1 MNKYIILIVAIVVVG
16 LGVASAP
23 GALTVLHEFT
33 SGVSDGGRPMSGP
46 VTAGGV
52 LYGMT
57 PFGGVSNFGT
67 VYSLR
72 LSDTNFTSLHAFTGP
87 DGKYPL
93 GGLLVSGTNAF
104 GMTSRGGTNDAGVIF
119 RIGTNGTGFAV
130 LHHFHGTNT
139 LDGAMPWANLIE
151 SGGVLYGMTYNGGIT
166 NRGVVF
172 AMNANGT
179 GYTNLHRFVGGYG
192 DGKHP
197 KGSLLLQG
205 GRLYGMTSEGGSNNA
220 GVVFALDTDGTDY
233 TNLYEF
239 TGASGNAQNPSG
251 TLTTDGT
258 WLYGVASS
266 GRDNAGVAFCIQ
278 AAGGTLNFLRFFSG
292 SVADGADP
300 YGSLLRHDTK
310 LYGVTR
316 YGGPGGAGLLLSMGA
331 AYTNQYTWPSGGE
344 PVGDLMAIGDLLY
357 GTTTRGGSANHGT
370 LFRFDADTNDAAA
383 AWCRLS
389 WIDNGGFSSTLAGD
403 ANTDRMYV
411 QHGWQ
416 SGAPDFA
423 YMGYGLTPNADDTS
437 WRWVALTNFG
447 GGAGVDYEY
456 TGAFGR
462 ASAGNYYVA
471 AKFIKGYHVYF
482 TKPPDDTGWNNWGDW
497 NTALAATNRWLVMAL
512 TAPSNAYARFVDT
525 NDIDVLFQ
533 PDGTHW
539 VTVFRKAGDSPSFA
553 PPADGTTYYEGDTYE
568 GEGECM
574 YRGAANLYADTGL
587 VENTVYHYRLYTEN
601 YSYYSTGVLASASTI
616 SGRDDD
622 GDQMPN
628 QYEVDQSFDPGLTSD
643 GVGDADGDDFVNWN
657 EYVAGTD
664 AHNPTSLLDI
674 VEVRGVTNRYAVGW
688 SSVGGKQYTLW
699 RGTNLTSFSSVAS
712 NLAAT
717 APQNTYTDLV
727 GVAQTYYY
735 RVQVQR

>member
-1 MNKYIILIVAIVVVG
+1 MNKYIIFFVTIVMLG
-16 LGVASAP
+16 LGVAGAP

-33 SGVSDGGRPMSGP
+33 SGVSDGGRPMAGP
-46 VTAGGV
+46 VTVGGY

-57 PFGGVSNFGT
+57 PYGGSSNFGAI
-67 VYSLR
+67 YSLR
-72 LSDTNFTSLHAFTGP
+72 LSNTNFASLHSFAGP

-93 GGLLVSGTNAF
+93 GPVLILGTNLF
-104 GMTSRGGTNDAGVIF
+104 GMTSRGGTNGAGVIF
-119 RIGTNGTGFAV
+119 RIGTNGTGYLV

-139 LDGAMPWANLIE
+139 QNGAMPWGGLVE

-172 AMNANGT
+172 AMQANGT
-179 GYTNLHRFVGGYG
+179 GYTNLHRFLGGVG

-205 GRLYGMTSEGGSNNA
+205 SRLYGVTSGGGLDDA
-220 GVVFALDTDGTDY
+220 GAVFALNTDGSGY

-239 TGASGNAQNPSG
+239 TGSSGNGQNPSG

-258 WLYGVASS
+258 WLYGVALRGS
-266 GRDNAGVAFCIQ
+266 DNAGVAFCLP

-316 YGGPGGAGLLLSMGA
+316 YGGPNGAGILLSMGA
-331 AYTNQYTWPSGGE
+331 AYTNQYAWPSGGE
-344 PVGDLMAIGDLLY
+344 PVGELMAVGDALY
-357 GTTTRGGSANHGT
+357 GTTTRGGLVNHGT

-383 AWCRLS
+383 SWCKLS
-389 WIDNGGFSSTLAGD
+389 WIDGGGFSSTLAG
-403 ANTDRMYV
+403 NLNSDRMYV
-411 QHGWQ
+411 RHGWQ

-423 YMGYGLTPNADDTS
+423 YIGYGLTPGADDTS
-437 WRWVALTNFG
+437 WRWVALTNYG
-447 GGAGVDYEY
+447 GGSGVDYEY
-456 TGAFGR
+456 TGTFGR
-462 ASAGNYYVA
+462 ASAGHYYVA
-471 AKFIKGYHVYF
+471 AKFIKGYHVYY
-482 TKPPDDTGWNNWGDW
+482 TKPPHDTGWNNWGDW
-497 NTALAATNRWLVMAL
+497 STALAATNRWLVLAL

-539 VTVFRKAGDSPSFA
+539 VTVFRKAGDGPSFVV
-553 PPADGTTYYEGDTYE
+553 PADGTTYYAGDVHD
-568 GEGECM
+568 GEGECV
-574 YRGAANLYADTGL
+574 YRGDASLYADTGL
-587 VENTVYHYRLYTEN
+587 VANTVYHYRLYTEN
-601 YSYYSTGVLASASTI
+601 CAYYSTGALASASTI
-616 SGRDDD
+616 PGRDDD

-628 QYEVDQSFDPGLTSD
+628 QYELDESFNPGLASD
-643 GVGDADGDDFVNWN
+643 GNGDADSDLFVNWN

-664 AHNPTSLLDI
+664 AHNSTSLLDI

-699 RGTNLTSFSSVAS
+699 RGTNLNAFAVVVS
-712 NLAAT
+712 NVLAT
-717 APQNTYTDLV
+717 APQNTHTDLV
-727 GVAQTYYY
+727 GSAQTYYY